1 VLPGEIERDREQQRA
16 CPRVHG
22 IEVEAFCI
30 ADQVRDEPDDEP
42 EECHESTVVV
52 ARSIRIG
59 TSPQSRSGVTPIRLV
74 ARPGTLAV

>member
-1 VLPGEIERDREQQRA
+1 VLPREIERDREEQRA

-42 EECHESTVVV
+42 EECHDPTVEVT
-52 ARSIRIG
+52 RSIHIG
-59 TSPQSRSGVTPIRLV
+59 TSPQARSGMTPIRV
-74 ARPGTLAV
+74 VRGCGTLAV